1 MQMQFPESYAKIAK
15 RLWYMSFSNNLFE
28 GNLAPLRV
36 GIAPE
41 AAVDQLAGKSFMA
54 FAWPLH
60 RRPG

>member
-36 GIAPE
+36 RQPIRAYDGRSSYHLLNQ
-41 AAVDQLAGKSFMA
+41 DQC
-54 FAWPLH
+54 
-60 RRPG
+60 